1 MTENLNAVRSIR
13 TISGQ
18 YVNVFEPNPDT
29 LLIEDIAHA
38 LSNQPRFGGHLP
50 KFYSVAQHCIL
61 CHMVGEK
68 SEKYNALMHDSSE
81 AYLLDMPKPIKMEM
95 PDYNAIE
102 DNLMNVLAQKFNFV
116 YPKTKEVD
124 RVDHYLLEWEWNV
137 LMLKKK
143 DTEFKRIVCLT
154 PREARKYFLELYYIH
169 QNEIQKKR
177 LKNLNKKFNL
187 V

>member
-13 TISGQ
+13 THSGQ

-50 KFYSVAQHCIL
+50 EFYSVAQHSLL
-61 CHMVGEK
+61 CYQTATPF
-68 SEKYNALMHDSSE
+68 EKYNALMHDASE

-102 DNLMNVLAQKFNFV
+102 DNLMNVLAQKFNFS

-124 RVDHYLLEWEWNV
+124 RVDHYLLEWEWNN
-137 LMLKKK
+137 LALKKTPTK
-143 DTEFKRIVCLT
+143 EFPKIEILSPAMAKV
-154 PREARKYFLELYYIH
+154 AFLKAFIDCQVIKVTGELRY
-169 QNEIQKKR
+169 
-177 LKNLNKKFNL
+177 
-187 V
+187 

>member
-13 TISGQ
+13 TNSGK
-18 YVNVFEPNPDT
+18 YVNVFEPDPDT

-50 KFYSVAQHCIL
+50 KFYSVAQHSIL
-61 CHMVGEK
+61 CY
-68 SEKYNALMHDSSE
+68 SIAAPAEKYNALMHDTSE
-81 AYLLDMPKPIKMEM
+81 AYLLDMPKPIKVEM
-95 PDYNAIE
+95 PDYNRIE
-102 DNLMNVLAQKFNFV
+102 DNLMNALSKKFDFV

-137 LMLKKK
+137 LMLGKKNFGYELIKVMTPAQAKKK
-143 DTEFKRIVCLT
+143 
-154 PREARKYFLELYYIH
+154 FLELFH
-169 QNEIQKKR
+169 HCQQE
-177 LKNLNKKFNL
+177 LKYKL

>member
-1 MTENLNAVRSIR
+1 MKENLNAVRSIR
-13 TISGQ
+13 TNSGQ

-38 LSNQPRFGGHLP
+38 LSNQPRFGGHLS

-61 CHMVGEK
+61 CHMVAADG
-68 SEKYNALMHDSSE
+68 EKYNALMHDASE

-95 PDYNAIE
+95 PDYNRIE
-102 DNLMNVLAQKFNFV
+102 DHLMNVLAEKFKFV

-137 LMLKKK
+137 LMLKRK
-143 DTEFKRIVCLT
+143 DSEFKRIVCLT
-154 PREARKYFLELYYIH
+154 PSESKKYFLKLYNDYQKELI
-169 QNEIQKKR
+169 
-177 LKNLNKKFNL
+177 KNNKLTL